1 MSIDF
6 LILVISYL
14 AVVLFIHH
22 YIISNR
28 ENNNIVEKKP
38 ISIIKKQKKIDVDL
52 ESQGG
57 EHSTP
62 IFTEDELSNKLPV
75 PHESD
80 SDEYLK
86 YFSNDMSEIPPFEDK
101 LLKEYSSEN
110 FDTKLPIDKESEAS
124 KNQLDQYFQG
134 LQVDTVSF
142 TNTVPS
148 GKSMSGE
155 HSNGLLGNIDNS
167 NDVSA
172 FDEFSYSQ
180 YSNNYAPIL

>member
-14 AVVLFIHH
+14 AVVLFIHN
-22 YIISNR
+22 YI
-28 ENNNIVEKKP
+28 NNNTIEKSPVVKSIVKP
-38 ISIIKKQKKIDVDL
+38 STKKIDVDL

-57 EHSTP
+57 ST
-62 IFTEDELSNKLPV
+62 IFTEEELK
-75 PHESD
+75 ESIPEA

-86 YFSNDMSEIPPFEDK
+86 YFHLDENGTSDKIPPFEDK
-101 LLKEYSSEN
+101 LLKEYASEN
-110 FDTKLPIDKESEAS
+110 FGINSIIENTETRSE
-124 KNQLDQYFQG
+124 LDQYFQG

-142 TNTVPS
+142 KTDTIPS
-148 GKSMSGE
+148 GKSIEKDS
-155 HSNGLLGNIDNS
+155 SGLLGSMDNT

-180 YSNNYAPIL
+180 YSSNYAPIL

>member
-14 AVVLFIHH
+14 AVVLFIHN
-22 YIISNR
+22 YIT
-28 ENNNIVEKKP
+28 NNNTIEKSPVVKSIV
-38 ISIIKKQKKIDVDL
+38 KQSTKKIDVDL

-57 EHSTP
+57 ST
-62 IFTEDELSNKLPV
+62 IFTEEELK
-75 PHESD
+75 ESIPEA

-86 YFSNDMSEIPPFEDK
+86 YFHLEDNGTGDKIPPFEDK
-101 LLKEYSSEN
+101 LLKEYASEN
-110 FDTKLPIDKESEAS
+110 FGINSIIENSETKSE
-124 KNQLDQYFQG
+124 LDQYFQG

-142 TNTVPS
+142 KTDTIPS
-148 GKSMSGE
+148 GKAIEKDSS
-155 HSNGLLGNIDNS
+155 SLLGSMDNS

-180 YSNNYAPIL
+180 YSSNYAPIF